1 MSAAKSVR
9 PRRVFAGL
17 KQRRR
22 GAAPMFET
30 DQTPAEVAHALGV
43 SRQSVSRWAEQYL
56 AGGAAR
62 LHGAGSAGRKPTALP
77 PSFGP
82 CPAWRWSS
90 RESPAP
96 QISQAMRGD

>member
-62 LHGAGSAGRKPTALP
+62 LHD
-77 PSFGP
+77 SF
-82 CPAWRWSS
+82 
-90 RESPAP
+90 
-96 QISQAMRGD
+96 QYNLQADGHWDIQRLEP